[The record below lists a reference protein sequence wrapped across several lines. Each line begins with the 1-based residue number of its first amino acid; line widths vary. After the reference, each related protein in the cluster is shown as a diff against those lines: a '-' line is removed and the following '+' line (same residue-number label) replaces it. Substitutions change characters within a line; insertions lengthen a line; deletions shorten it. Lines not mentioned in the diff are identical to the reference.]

1 MDLCITF
8 LIYVPFNHIAKKIF
22 TQCFFMTIVDV
33 MSARIRAFNINIKG
47 WDKEVLMKKYGGK
60 HLNVYCVNKLLSCA
74 KRKATRLIAL
84 LVASF
89 CLIPIALCGQIALGF
104 DQLPG
109 YFYNQS
115 DTLPIFKE
123 KHNFKLA
130 PIPNYS
136 NSAFYTRYCVEST
149 ETYSMLAHG
158 SWYDQPYDDYRI
170 AAKLIN
176 SYKYINDDFN
186 QASIA
191 YAIHDHL
198 DSDKNLWQTVVKN
211 GFEGVETDKLADK
224 AKSMW
229 ESARASTPTTLEI
242 QNEYTNGKRTGVL
255 HLALRNADKE
265 FVYGTK
271 IKVTSDDNRVKF
283 GSVPGSVEVTS
294 DNKVIDI
301 PWSAKEEGT
310 AKVTASY
317 EAPKVERFYS
327 SESQDYIRTESD
339 RAYET
344 SESFNVRKDFY
355 PVLTSKMN
363 KHKLRANE
371 KVDSEVK
378 VAIPGKDDWPNKLNL
393 HAQGYYFVG
402 SDDAILH
409 IDKPGNNES
418 AQKYLQRIR
427 EVKNLRQVA
436 AAEADF
442 SNADEKVL
450 PKAKRASGDINSADL
465 KNAADYKVGNEEVGK
480 FGTWVWVIAREAQN
494 EDAAN
499 MLEDDIVQVFGSA
512 DTTAVHQSAV
522 KASVTAKQK
531 TFSVGSEIAGE
542 IAVEGLPESYGLFK
556 GNGNYG
562 FDGDKDAHIR
572 VWWAGAGTEN
582 PTKQDNDA
590 YDPAKNS
597 TSGAE
602 EPTKD
607 DHHRLVGEWD
617 VPAVNGVYEIG
628 NGNITVKPAAV
639 DGKPATEARILKE
652 NVHIRADNNKQSG
665 WYVFVYDFPG
675 SSRAVEYKSAY
686 NNSQSR
692 VLVEPTSSNNSTSTT
707 TVTGNGNS
715 QSPSAPGGTS
725 GGASQ
730 SGGTNSGGSQY
741 GGASQSGSS
750 QTGGSS
756 HSGGS
761 TQGGASS
768 TTQPGAH
775 DSGNSAVSASTGSNP
790 TGNAGNVSG
799 AGSAGGAGS
808 SGNAGGAGNA
818 GHAGSAGNNTS
829 GNASGVTS
837 GGTSQSGGSQSGGS
851 QSGGSQSGGSSHS
864 GGSAQGGA
872 SGSTQP
878 GAHDSGNSVVSAS
891 TGSNPT
897 GHAGS
902 AGNVSGAGHAGNAG
916 NAGNASGAG
925 SAGNTVSSNDGNKN
939 LQNNYAHSNYES
951 SNSEHSNYESS
962 KREEKKYADSTADT
976 EDANDSNGKLSNN
989 SSKQASF
996 AAYGFDLGKEIVMSI
1011 GRMFGLHFDSNKGDS
1026 KSSHKAYKNESQHAD
1041 SVPGDENDNV
1051 TDKAYGNETDNK
1063 TNGESR
1069 KNLTKDAAGAFGKKS
1084 DKKSR
1089 SICSKN
1095 PQSANCNTAKYGKFT
1110 KSTSP
1115 NATGNNFSES
1125 KTNEVSNNNNELD
1138 AADSVESYVDGQESK
1153 APSDL
1158 AVTGSSAMIV
1168 ILIAV
1173 ITLMCASGLCVGR
1186 FVNFAAQNG
1195 RATFRSGRRTI
1206 PPMRRRRL

>member
-1 MDLCITF
+1 
-8 LIYVPFNHIAKKIF
+8 
-22 TQCFFMTIVDV
+22 
-33 MSARIRAFNINIKG
+33 
-47 WDKEVLMKKYGGK
+47 MKKYGGK

-89 CLIPIALCGQIALGF
+89 CLIPIALLGQIALGF
-104 DQLPG
+104 ERDPG

-115 DTLPIFKE
+115 DTLTIFKE

-130 PIPNYS
+130 PIPYYG
-136 NSAFYTRYCVEST
+136 SAGGFYATYCVEAT
-149 ETYSMLAHG
+149 E
-158 SWYDQPYDDYRI
+158 PYRMSEQGTWSEHAYGDYRI
-170 AAKLIN
+170 AATLIN
-176 SYKYINDDFN
+176 TYKYNSDDFI
-186 QASIA
+186 QAA
-191 YAIHDHL
+191 VTYAIHDHL
-198 DSDKNLWQTVVKN
+198 DSDKNKWQAVVNN
-211 GFEGVETDKLADK
+211 GFEGVKTEDLAER

-229 ESARASTPTTLEI
+229 ESARASTPITLEL
-242 QNEYTNGKRTGVL
+242 QNEYTNGKRAGVL
-255 HLALRNADKE
+255 HLALRNSDKQ
-265 FVYGTK
+265 FVYGIK
-271 IKVTSDDNRVKF
+271 IKVTSDDDRVKF
-283 GSVPGSVEVTS
+283 GSVPGAVEVSS
-294 DNKVIDI
+294 DHKVIDI

-327 SESQDYIRTESD
+327 STSQDYIRTEKDTS
-339 RAYET
+339 YET

-355 PVLTSKMN
+355 PVLTSKMK

-465 KNAADYKVGNEEVGK
+465 KNADDYKVGNEEVGK

-512 DTTAVHQSAV
+512 DTTAVHQSTV

-556 GNGNYG
+556 GNKNYD
-562 FDGDKDAHIR
+562 FDGDKNAHIR

-607 DHHRLVGEWD
+607 AHHRLVGDWG

-628 NGNITVKPAAV
+628 NGNITVKPAAG
-639 DGKPATEARILKE
+639 DGKPAAGDGKPAAGEGKPAAEARILKE
-652 NVHIRADNNKQSG
+652 NVHIRADKNNQSG

-692 VLVEPTSSNNSTSTT
+692 VLVEPTSSNNLTSTT
-707 TVTGNGNS
+707 TVAGNGNS

-725 GGASQ
+725 GGGSQ
-730 SGGTNSGGSQY
+730 SGGASQTGG
-741 GGASQSGSS
+741 SQSGSS
-750 QTGGSS
+750 QS
-756 HSGGS
+756 GS
-761 TQGGASS
+761 T
-768 TTQPGAH
+768 
-775 DSGNSAVSASTGSNP
+775 
-790 TGNAGNVSG
+790 
-799 AGSAGGAGS
+799 
-808 SGNAGGAGNA
+808 
-818 GHAGSAGNNTS
+818 
-829 GNASGVTS
+829 
-837 GGTSQSGGSQSGGS
+837 QSGGSS
-851 QSGGSQSGGSSHS
+851 QTGGSSHS

-872 SGSTQP
+872 SGPNQS

-897 GHAGS
+897 GNTGS
-902 AGNVSGAGHAGNAG
+902 VSGAGNAG
-916 NAGNASGAG
+916 NAGAG
-925 SAGNTVSSNDGNKN
+925 NAGNTVSPNDGNKN
-939 LQNNYAHSNYES
+939 YQNNYGHSNYES
-951 SNSEHSNYESS
+951 SNHESGNHESSNSEHNNSEQSDRERN
-962 KREEKKYADSTADT
+962 KREEKKYADNTANT
-976 EDANDSNGKLSNN
+976 EDANDDNSKLSSN
-989 SSKQASF
+989 SSKKANF
-996 AAYGFDLGKEIVMSI
+996 AAYGLELGKEIVMSI
-1011 GRMFGLHFDSNKGDS
+1011 GRMFGLHFDSDKGAS

-1041 SVPGDENDNV
+1041 SVPGDEYDNV
-1051 TDKAYGNETDNK
+1051 TDNK

-1069 KNLTKDAAGAFGKKS
+1069 KNLTKDTAGAFGKKS

-1095 PQSANCNTAKYGKFT
+1095 PQSANCNTAKYGKFA

-1125 KTNEVSNNNNELD
+1125 KTNEVSNNSNELD
-1138 AADSVESYVDGQESK
+1138 AVDSAESYADGQESNV
-1153 APSDL
+1153 PSYL

-1168 ILIAV
+1168 MLIAV

-1195 RATFRSGRRTI
+1195 RATFRGGSRTI